1 MGGSRDAVYLRS
13 AMSEKRG
20 KLSRCGCQNIAIAT
34 SGWTIQSRLI
44 SNRKTMKKTK
54 MERRDYTKLL
64 PDDDGWCAWQSPIHG
79 NGKRNYR
86 LACCDCQLVHEMQ
99 FRIKKRRNG
108 RLDVVFRAS
117 RNNRATSALRRG
129 SNPKKKRL
137 VDNSSQ

>member
-1 MGGSRDAVYLRS
+1 MGGIRDAVYLRS
-13 AMSEKRG
+13 AMSENAANFPDAD
-20 KLSRCGCQNIAIAT
+20 CQNIAIAT
-34 SGWTIQSRLI
+34 SGWTTQSRLI
-44 SNRKTMKKTK
+44 PNRKTTKKTK

-86 LACCDCQLVHEMQ
+86 LACCDCKLVHEIQ

-108 RLDVVFRAS
+108 RFDVVFRAS

-129 SNPKKKRL
+129 ANPKKKRL
-137 VDNSSQ
+137 VDITNQ